1 MARGASLN
9 RKCHEREMRNLF
21 LPRAP
26 SQQRL
31 VPNDAF
37 IRALSLAR
45 AQRNFNQNSIKVNI
59 GAQLSFPLNL
69 FQTTL
74 LINNS

>member
-45 AQRNFNQNSIKVNI
+45 NFNQNSIKVNI